1 MHDNS
6 YRSLEKC
13 SASSCCLHAMHATA
27 LAVAQFKET
36 QSVKGLHWLLH
47 WVHMKKKKLDANN
60 SSKSKSF

>member
-47 WVHMKKKKLDANN
+47 WVPMKKKKARC
-60 SSKSKSF
+60 KQF

>member
-27 LAVAQFKET
+27 LAVAQLKET
-36 QSVKGLHWLLH
+36 ECQRAALAVALDPYEE
-47 WVHMKKKKLDANN
+47 KKAKCKQ
-60 SSKSKSF
+60 F